1 MLKLLRLAPA
11 LLLLALAPA
20 AQAKPPLWVIRDADS
35 TIVLFGSVHA
45 LPPGLDWQPA
55 ELRAAVAQADDLWF
69 EIPSGPEAQRR
80 SAELSARLGLLPAG
94 QRLSSRLDPRTLSQ
108 LERVA
113 ARLSIPMARL
123 EAFRPW
129 MAEVLLSVTYVERQ
143 GATGAHGVE
152 DQIAA
157 QAPARTQRR
166 ALETPEQQL
175 QLLAGGS
182 EREQIAAL
190 KETLDEIEG
199 DPKAFDELV
208 AAWMAGDS
216 AALVR
221 DQIEPLRRATPALY
235 RKLLRDRNAA
245 WTTQILDRLK
255 GSGRTVMVVG
265 AGHLVGR
272 DGVPAMLRARGVK
285 VEGP

>member
-1 MLKLLRLAPA
+1 MLKFLRLAPA

-20 AQAKPPLWVIRDADS
+20 AQAKPPLWIIRDADS

-45 LPPGLDWQPA
+45 LPQGLDWQPA
-55 ELRAAVAQADDLWF
+55 ELRSALAEADDLWF
-69 EIPSGPEAQRR
+69 EILNDPATQQRAAQ
-80 SAELSARLGLLPAG
+80 LSARLGLLPAG
-94 QRLSSRLDPRTLSQ
+94 QKLSSRLAPKTLSQ

-123 EAFRPW
+123 EAYRPW
-129 MAEVLLSVTYVERQ
+129 MAEVLIAVTYVERQ
-143 GATGAHGVE
+143 GATGDHGVE

-157 QAPARTQRR
+157 QAPARAVRK

-175 QLLAGGS
+175 QLLASGS
-182 EREQIAAL
+182 EREQIASL
-190 KETLDEIEG
+190 KVTLDEIEN
-199 DPKAFDELV
+199 DPKAFDDLI
-208 AAWMAGDS
+208 AAWLAGDS
-216 AALVR
+216 AVLIR

-235 RKLLRDRNAA
+235 RKLLRDRNTA
-245 WTTQILDRLK
+245 WTRQILDRLQ

-265 AGHLVGR
+265 AGHLIGR